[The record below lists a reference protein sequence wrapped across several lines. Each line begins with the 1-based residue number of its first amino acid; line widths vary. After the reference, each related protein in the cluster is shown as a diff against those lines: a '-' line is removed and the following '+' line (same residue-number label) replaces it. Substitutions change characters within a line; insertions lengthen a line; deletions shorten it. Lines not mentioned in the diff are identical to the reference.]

1 MECQI
6 CFDTISCSEE
16 NKENVIKNKED
27 KCPENISNKTNYFIS
42 CNICQNHYHS
52 ECYKLWVSEYK
63 KSPSANK
70 QIKCIMCT
78 NKNCLVKTY
87 FNHCNISNV
96 ECIESDLVLTDLD
109 LGEEPFT
116 TVDIPNLNTSD
127 IVGNLN
133 FVDEIEYLD
142 RYLQNINQNNDFIYE
157 GVGEDDEESE
167 ESEESGE
174 RRERVRTNSR
184 TNGSRRRDRVRSRT
198 TGRTTGSR
206 RRDRVR
212 SRTTGRTTGSRRRD
226 RVRDRLRARG
236 RANGSRD
243 QRRIWVHEEY
253 RYQDRNNNIG
263 CCVIS

>member
-16 NKENVIKNKED
+16 NKED
-27 KCPENISNKTNYFIS
+27 KCPENISDKTNYFIS

-87 FNHCNISNV
+87 FNHCNISKV
-96 ECIESDLVLTDLD
+96 DSIDSHLVLTDLD

-142 RYLQNINQNNDFIYE
+142 RYLQNINQNNDLIYE
-157 GVGEDDEESE
+157 SVGDDHVDDVDDDDVDDVDEDEQSVE
-167 ESEESGE
+167 
-174 RRERVRTNSR
+174 
-184 TNGSRRRDRVRSRT
+184 RRDR
-198 TGRTTGSR
+198 
-206 RRDRVR
+206 RV
-212 SRTTGRTTGSRRRD
+212 
-226 RVRDRLRARG
+226 RG

-253 RYQDRNNNIG
+253 RYRNRNNDGNG

>member
-27 KCPENISNKTNYFIS
+27 KCPENISDKTDYFIS

-52 ECYKLWVSEYK
+52 KCYKLWVSDYK

-87 FNHCNISNV
+87 FNNCNVSKV
-96 ECIESDLVLTDLD
+96 DCINSDLVLSDLD

-116 TVDIPNLNTSD
+116 TVDIPHLNTSD
-127 IVGNLN
+127 ILGHLN

-142 RYLQNINQNNDFIYE
+142 RYLQNINQNNNLIYE
-157 GVGEDDEESE
+157 SVEEDVDDGDHDDDDDDDDEQSV
-167 ESEESGE
+167 E
-174 RRERVRTNSR
+174 RRVRLRANGSRSRTNGRS
-184 TNGSRRRDRVRSRT
+184 NGSRRRGRGRANGRSN
-198 TGRTTGSR
+198 GSR
-206 RRDRVR
+206 RR
-212 SRTTGRTTGSRRRD
+212 GRG
-226 RVRDRLRARG
+226 RANG

-253 RYQDRNNNIG
+253 RYRDRNNNG